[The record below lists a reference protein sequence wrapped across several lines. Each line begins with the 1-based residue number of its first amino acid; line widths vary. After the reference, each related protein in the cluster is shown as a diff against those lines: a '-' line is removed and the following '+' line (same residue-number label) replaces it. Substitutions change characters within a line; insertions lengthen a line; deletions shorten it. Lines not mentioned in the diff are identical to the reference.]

1 MADVFRLVAA
11 VTQLKSRVQALTAQ
25 NAKLTE
31 ELEAERKVPISDTRE
46 TDAQKQQLTEPLPS
60 PLQKLQAAPH
70 PSSTN
75 PLELCGVFQ
84 VATEEVLRN
93 AAREVFLRS
102 LRHQS

>member
-31 ELEAERKVPISDTRE
+31 ELEAERKVPIGDPRDNE
-46 TDAQKQQLTEPLPS
+46 QLTRVTETLES
-60 PLQKLQAAPH
+60 PLQKLQAEPH
-70 PSSTN
+70 PSSTK
-75 PLELCGVFQ
+75 PLELCGVFH